1 MITNGQVIPLTDPLT
16 TLIHLGSVC
25 FDSSAARTQM
35 NVFLYYDSI
44 SRASVMFSRLCGFPW
59 ACQPRD
65 QLPSAQGEPSQQGT
79 RLDDLLVFWRG
90 RTQEITSE

>member
-1 MITNGQVIPLTDPLT
+1 MRTNGQVILLTDPLT

-25 FDSSAARTQM
+25 FDSSAVRTQT

-44 SRASVMFSRLCGFPW
+44 SRASAIFSRLCGFPW
-59 ACQPRD
+59 ACPPRD

-79 RLDDLLVFWRG
+79 RLDDPLVFWRG
-90 RTQEITSE
+90 RTLEIRSE